1 MERPTGSI
9 GKWVSVIYRK
19 GQSFMQDKLGY
30 LGLNH
35 TELIFLVHM
44 PDKGINQKYM
54 SDHLNLDEALVTRIM
69 SSLEKK
75 GYITRKKD
83 ERDGR
88 AYIIN
93 LTEEGKSLRPVIKSC
108 QAEWITSITKGLEE
122 EEITDLLDKLTV
134 LADNAVEITKRS

>member
-19 GQSFMQDKLGY
+19 GQSFMQAKLGH
-30 LGLNH
+30 LGLNQ

-83 ERDGR
+83 INDGR

-93 LTEEGKSLRPVIKSC
+93 LTDEGKALRPVIKSC
-108 QAEWITSITKGLEE
+108 QKEWISGITEGLKE
-122 EEITDLLDKLTV
+122 EEITDLLDKLTI